1 MQPDLILTPF
11 GENADPSTIRTIPET
26 VSPSDPKQNAS
37 WSKGFPIATMTAISA
52 GGVPPEGKDLNGVL
66 NAISE
71 HTVFTEGGGQY
82 KWSDEYVA
90 AKGGYAKGS
99 VLQSDNGENSYIS
112 VTDNNSKNFNIDP
125 SSIGDQW
132 VLYSDYSLRHD
143 LSIGAQPIGYQSSLI
158 GSVPSTLEDVA
169 DTIIDAVKTFG
180 CDPTGVE
187 DSSDKMLAFFIAAV
201 ATGKPSDIPP
211 GRFSITPGVLDISAG
226 WIDKAFPHIRT
237 AGYGATTFVVRSDID
252 KPMIRINNGTATSAT
267 YRLWQGGSLGGIK
280 IEDPFTSSTAT
291 NRHGLSIYGFK
302 GTVFG
307 YFMMDR
313 PNGDGLHFE
322 RKLFG
327 GTNPDPYNVAF
338 CDFEGVECKG
348 AKGWGINHDNAVG
361 VTHCRFQ
368 NIRVYDGFTGGI
380 RGIGVSSVY
389 SRISIGN
396 QRGDAF
402 SIPFDTLVGGRTT
415 IQYVEMDNCER
426 GYDIETIQGLDV
438 IESRIV
444 HRYQT
449 APNTLPVYWPTT
461 SFNISKTARNV
472 SALNIKSFH
481 RTEAGGPL
489 SAIGTFYNFN
499 NSTNVRATEIDVEV
513 TDNGALGVTNAQL
526 VTGLNGNSLDVV
538 VRSSG
543 KRIASTESTQGVN
556 LRGASAVMVGTTGFA
571 SETAKII
578 LPTEVRDTGN
588 NYDPATGYF
597 KVPYTAEYAI
607 SVQLVMT
614 IPVGT
619 RVRLGISSISSVGG
633 SASYRSGKPSYADSA
648 SPTAHCLNDVIVL
661 NGGDL
666 VFIVA
671 DQNSGSPVP
680 LSGITDATIENKW
693 SIRPIQ

>member
-1 MQPDLILTPF
+1 MTIYATGNALGSTDPRDLLDNAQNLDNAVNDLVNDTWVDRFGVTRKTLKGYDSDFEEDQEIRAAAFQTFLEGMGWSSLGTYGAGVVITSHTQTVDYLGQPYSLK
-11 GENADPSTIRTIPET
+11 PSIP
-26 VSPSDPKQNAS
+26 AS
-37 WSKGFPIATMTAISA
+37 LDAPYVTT
-52 GGVPPEGKDLNGVL
+52 GVW
-66 NAISE
+66 A
-71 HTVFTEGGGQY
+71 TEGVNFKLVG
-82 KWSDEYVA
+82 
-90 AKGGYAKGS
+90 
-99 VLQSDNGENSYIS
+99 DN
-112 VTDNNSKNFNIDP
+112 
-125 SSIGDQW
+125 
-132 VLYSDYSLRHD
+132 SLRQD
-143 LSIGAQPIGYQSSLI
+143 LADGVQPIGYQLDAA
-158 GSVPSTLEDVA
+158 GSAPTTLAKVA
-169 DTIIDAVKTFG
+169 ARVVDAVGDFG
-180 CDPTGVE
+180 CDPTGAT
-187 DSSDKMLAFFIAAV
+187 DSTAKMIAFFVTAL
-201 ATGKPSDIPP
+201 ATGRESMIPA
-211 GRFSITPGVLDISAG
+211 GRFLIDPGALDFSSG

-307 YFMMDR
+307 YFMIDR

-368 NIRVYDGFTGGI
+368 NIRVYDGVTGGI
-380 RGIGVSSVY
+380 RGIGVSSLY

-402 SIPFDTLVGGRTT
+402 AIPFDTLVGGRTT

-499 NSTNVRATEIDVEV
+499 NSTNIRAAAIDVEL

-538 VRSSG
+538 VKSLG
-543 KRIASTESTQGVN
+543 KRIASTESTRGIN
-556 LRGASAVMVGTTGFA
+556 LRGTTSVMVGVTGFA

-578 LPTEVRDTGN
+578 LPTEIQDTGN
-588 NYDPATGYF
+588 NYDPTTGYYT
-597 KVPYTAEYAI
+597 VPYTATYTFDI
-607 SVQLVMT
+607 QLVMAV
-614 IPVGT
+614 PVGT
-619 RVRLGISSISSVGG
+619 RVRLGISSVVTPGG
-633 SASYRSGKPSYADSA
+633 SASYRKGRPMYSTNAAVQAYTLSGEIRL
-648 SPTAHCLNDVIVL
+648 TA
-661 NGGDL
+661 GDL
-666 VFIVA
+666 VFIVC
-671 DQNSGSPVP
+671 DQNSGAPVA
-680 LSGITDATIENKW
+680 LGGTVDAAIENAW